1 MIQIILDMPFP
12 FSGRDYVIKYKIEQ
26 FNNQWFFSYSS
37 VNHPKQISNKKY
49 VRLQVHGGGC
59 AGFEYAWSFED
70 EKEEED
76 VVVDDLVVIDDIN
89 EGYIKGLEVDY
100 KKEIFGSNF
109 EFNN

>member
-1 MIQIILDMPFP
+1 MIVLKPNAKEHLQSL
-12 FSGRDYVIKYKIEQ
+12 VKE
-26 FNNQWFFSYSS
+26 
-37 VNHPKQISNKKY
+37 HNKKY

-109 EFNN
+109 EFSNPMSKSSCGCGTSFSV